1 MGLLTPI
8 MGNHGVQ
15 PQELSHHLICNCDT
29 FWLVCII
36 IRRFRLDAHESLAML
51 RVSPTR
57 VAPVERREF
66 RDLDLFRQELGKCV
80 NRLFEH
86 EYGVPAATSAP

>member
-1 MGLLTPI
+1 MNGTIRTPP
-8 MGNHGVQ
+8 HARSRV
-15 PQELSHHLICNCDT
+15 DT
-29 FWLVCII
+29 GARCI
-36 IRRFRLDAHESLAML
+36 ATKNSML